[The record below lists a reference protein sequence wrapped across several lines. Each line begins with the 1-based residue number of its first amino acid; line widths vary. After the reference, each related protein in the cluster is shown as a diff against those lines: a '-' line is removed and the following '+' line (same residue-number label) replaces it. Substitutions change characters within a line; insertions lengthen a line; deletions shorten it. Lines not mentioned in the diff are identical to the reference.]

1 MPKNM
6 IIITKCFKDS
16 IYADKRG
23 KRYRAKTTFV
33 VKSNPFTEKYY
44 LTNGM
49 QVNKNTCM
57 TEIKK

>member
-1 MPKNM
+1 M
-6 IIITKCFKDS
+6 IIVTKCFKDS

-33 VKSNPFTEKYY
+33 VKSNQFMEKYY

>member
-1 MPKNM
+1 M

-16 IYADKRG
+16 IYADKHG